1 MNKKRIYIILI
12 VCLVLMLGTAT
23 NFSLKLFRSNTNKQ
37 FDQGYLY
44 IPTGSNLDD
53 VVAIIKAQQILN
65 NTESFKWVASKMNF
79 KNIKPG
85 KYKITKGLS
94 NIELVRLLRSG
105 KQEPIKLTFQN
116 IRLKT
121 DFAGYIGKN
130 FEIDSLAFLNMLD
143 SIDLVRQY
151 GFDEETIFCMFIP
164 NTYEMY
170 WNTSKEKFFERMQKE
185 YVKFWHTER
194 LAQAKAIGLS
204 PVQVSILASIVDQ
217 EALLNREMVRIAG
230 VYMNRLNRGIK
241 LEADPTVIF
250 ANGDFTV
257 KRVLY
262 KLLQKDSPY
271 NTYKYIGLPPGPIC
285 MPSVAAIDA
294 PLHFEKNNYI
304 KSLPKDIK
312 DVPMVVIINN
322 GSASAAEIVTG
333 ALKDHKRATILGTR
347 SFGKGSVQ
355 SILPMMNG
363 SAIKLTTARYFTPNG
378 ISIQGKGIEPDI
390 IVKDGTESLAYR
402 EEDIPD
408 SLSNPQD
415 KDKKD
420 DECR

>member
-12 VCLVLMLGTAT
+12 VCLVLLLGTAT

-130 FEIDSLAFLNMLD
+130 FEIDSSAFLNMLD

-164 NTYEMY
+164 NTYELY

-294 PLHFEKNNYI
+294 VLHFEKHNYI
-304 KSLPKDIK
+304 YFCAKEDFSGLHNFASNVTEHQMNARKFQQALNNRGIK
-312 DVPMVVIINN
+312 
-322 GSASAAEIVTG
+322 
-333 ALKDHKRATILGTR
+333 K
-347 SFGKGSVQ
+347 
-355 SILPMMNG
+355 
-363 SAIKLTTARYFTPNG
+363 
-378 ISIQGKGIEPDI
+378 
-390 IVKDGTESLAYR
+390 
-402 EEDIPD
+402 
-408 SLSNPQD
+408 
-415 KDKKD
+415 
-420 DECR
+420 

>member
-23 NFSLKLFRSNTNKQ
+23 NFSLKLFRSNTNNQ
-37 FDQGYLY
+37 FDQGYLH

-53 VVAIIKAQQILN
+53 VVAIIKAQHILN

-194 LAQAKAIGLS
+194 IAQAKAIGLS

-294 PLHFEKNNYI
+294 VLHFEKHNYI
-304 KSLPKDIK
+304 YFCAKEDFSGLHNFASNVTEHEMNARKFQQALNNRGIK
-312 DVPMVVIINN
+312 
-322 GSASAAEIVTG
+322 
-333 ALKDHKRATILGTR
+333 K
-347 SFGKGSVQ
+347 
-355 SILPMMNG
+355 
-363 SAIKLTTARYFTPNG
+363 
-378 ISIQGKGIEPDI
+378 
-390 IVKDGTESLAYR
+390 
-402 EEDIPD
+402 
-408 SLSNPQD
+408 
-415 KDKKD
+415 
-420 DECR
+420 

>member
-53 VVAIIKAQQILN
+53 VVAIIKAQHILN

-164 NTYEMY
+164 NTYELY

-185 YVKFWHTER
+185 YVKFWNTER

-271 NTYKYIGLPPGPIC
+271 NTYKYSGLPPGPIC

-294 PLHFEKNNYI
+294 VLNFEKHNYI
-304 KSLPKDIK
+304 YFCAKEDFSGLHNFASNVTEHQMNARKFQQALNNRGIK
-312 DVPMVVIINN
+312 
-322 GSASAAEIVTG
+322 
-333 ALKDHKRATILGTR
+333 K
-347 SFGKGSVQ
+347 
-355 SILPMMNG
+355 
-363 SAIKLTTARYFTPNG
+363 
-378 ISIQGKGIEPDI
+378 
-390 IVKDGTESLAYR
+390 
-402 EEDIPD
+402 
-408 SLSNPQD
+408 
-415 KDKKD
+415 
-420 DECR
+420 

>member
-53 VVAIIKAQQILN
+53 VVAIIKAQHILN

-194 LAQAKAIGLS
+194 IAQAKAIGLS

-271 NTYKYIGLPPGPIC
+271 NTYKYSGLPPGPIC

-294 PLHFEKNNYI
+294 VLHFEKHNYI
-304 KSLPKDIK
+304 YFCAKEDFSGLHNFASNVTEHQMNARKFQQALNNRGIK
-312 DVPMVVIINN
+312 
-322 GSASAAEIVTG
+322 
-333 ALKDHKRATILGTR
+333 K
-347 SFGKGSVQ
+347 
-355 SILPMMNG
+355 
-363 SAIKLTTARYFTPNG
+363 
-378 ISIQGKGIEPDI
+378 
-390 IVKDGTESLAYR
+390 
-402 EEDIPD
+402 
-408 SLSNPQD
+408 
-415 KDKKD
+415 
-420 DECR
+420 

>member
-130 FEIDSLAFLNMLD
+130 FEIDSSAFLNMID

-164 NTYEMY
+164 NTYELY

-294 PLHFEKNNYI
+294 VLHFEKHNYI
-304 KSLPKDIK
+304 YFCAKEDFSGLHNFASNVTEHQMNARKFQQALNNRGIK
-312 DVPMVVIINN
+312 
-322 GSASAAEIVTG
+322 
-333 ALKDHKRATILGTR
+333 K
-347 SFGKGSVQ
+347 
-355 SILPMMNG
+355 
-363 SAIKLTTARYFTPNG
+363 
-378 ISIQGKGIEPDI
+378 
-390 IVKDGTESLAYR
+390 
-402 EEDIPD
+402 
-408 SLSNPQD
+408 
-415 KDKKD
+415 
-420 DECR
+420 

>member
-12 VCLVLMLGTAT
+12 VCLVLMLSTAT

-130 FEIDSLAFLNMLD
+130 FEIDSSAFLNMLD

-164 NTYEMY
+164 NTYELY

-185 YVKFWHTER
+185 YVKFWNTER

-294 PLHFEKNNYI
+294 VLHFEKHNYI
-304 KSLPKDIK
+304 YFCAKEDFSGLHNFASNVTEHQMNARKFQQALNNRGIK
-312 DVPMVVIINN
+312 
-322 GSASAAEIVTG
+322 
-333 ALKDHKRATILGTR
+333 K
-347 SFGKGSVQ
+347 
-355 SILPMMNG
+355 
-363 SAIKLTTARYFTPNG
+363 
-378 ISIQGKGIEPDI
+378 
-390 IVKDGTESLAYR
+390 
-402 EEDIPD
+402 
-408 SLSNPQD
+408 
-415 KDKKD
+415 
-420 DECR
+420 

>member
-12 VCLVLMLGTAT
+12 VCLVLLLGTAT

-37 FDQGYLY
+37 FEQGYLY

-53 VVAIIKAQQILN
+53 IVAIIKAQQILN
-65 NTESFKWVASKMNF
+65 NTESFKWVANKMNF

-164 NTYEMY
+164 NTYELY

-217 EALLNREMVRIAG
+217 EALLNREMIRIAG
-230 VYMNRLNRGIK
+230 VYMNRLNRDIK

-294 PLHFEKNNYI
+294 VLHFEKHNYI
-304 KSLPKDIK
+304 YFCAKEDFSGLHNFASNVTEHQMNARKFQQALNNRGIK
-312 DVPMVVIINN
+312 
-322 GSASAAEIVTG
+322 
-333 ALKDHKRATILGTR
+333 K
-347 SFGKGSVQ
+347 
-355 SILPMMNG
+355 
-363 SAIKLTTARYFTPNG
+363 
-378 ISIQGKGIEPDI
+378 
-390 IVKDGTESLAYR
+390 
-402 EEDIPD
+402 
-408 SLSNPQD
+408 
-415 KDKKD
+415 
-420 DECR
+420 

>member
-12 VCLVLMLGTAT
+12 VCLVLMLSTAT

-37 FDQGYLY
+37 FEQGYLY

-53 VVAIIKAQQILN
+53 IVAIIKAQQILN
-65 NTESFKWVASKMNF
+65 NTESFKWVANKMNF

-294 PLHFEKNNYI
+294 VLHFEKHNYI
-304 KSLPKDIK
+304 YFCAKEDFSGLHNFASNVTEHQMNARKFQQALNNRGIK
-312 DVPMVVIINN
+312 
-322 GSASAAEIVTG
+322 
-333 ALKDHKRATILGTR
+333 K
-347 SFGKGSVQ
+347 
-355 SILPMMNG
+355 
-363 SAIKLTTARYFTPNG
+363 
-378 ISIQGKGIEPDI
+378 
-390 IVKDGTESLAYR
+390 
-402 EEDIPD
+402 
-408 SLSNPQD
+408 
-415 KDKKD
+415 
-420 DECR
+420 

>member
-12 VCLVLMLGTAT
+12 VCLVLMLSTAT

-53 VVAIIKAQQILN
+53 VVAIIKEQQILN

-130 FEIDSLAFLNMLD
+130 FEIDSSAFLNMLD

-164 NTYEMY
+164 NTYELY

-294 PLHFEKNNYI
+294 VLHFEKHNYI
-304 KSLPKDIK
+304 YFCAKEDFSGLHNFASNVTEHQMNARKFQQALNNRGIK
-312 DVPMVVIINN
+312 
-322 GSASAAEIVTG
+322 
-333 ALKDHKRATILGTR
+333 K
-347 SFGKGSVQ
+347 
-355 SILPMMNG
+355 
-363 SAIKLTTARYFTPNG
+363 
-378 ISIQGKGIEPDI
+378 
-390 IVKDGTESLAYR
+390 
-402 EEDIPD
+402 
-408 SLSNPQD
+408 
-415 KDKKD
+415 
-420 DECR
+420 

>member
-44 IPTGSNLDD
+44 IPTGSNLDE
-53 VVAIIKAQQILN
+53 VVAIIKEQQILN

-130 FEIDSLAFLNMLD
+130 FEIDSSAFLNMLD

-164 NTYEMY
+164 NTYELY

-294 PLHFEKNNYI
+294 VLHFEKHNYI
-304 KSLPKDIK
+304 YFCAKEDFSGLHNFASNVTEHQMNARKFQQALNNRGIK
-312 DVPMVVIINN
+312 
-322 GSASAAEIVTG
+322 
-333 ALKDHKRATILGTR
+333 K
-347 SFGKGSVQ
+347 
-355 SILPMMNG
+355 
-363 SAIKLTTARYFTPNG
+363 
-378 ISIQGKGIEPDI
+378 
-390 IVKDGTESLAYR
+390 
-402 EEDIPD
+402 
-408 SLSNPQD
+408 
-415 KDKKD
+415 
-420 DECR
+420 

>member
-12 VCLVLMLGTAT
+12 VCLVLLLGTAT

-53 VVAIIKAQQILN
+53 IVAIIKAQQILN
-65 NTESFKWVASKMNF
+65 NTESFKWVANKMNF

-230 VYMNRLNRGIK
+230 VSMNRVNRGIK

-294 PLHFEKNNYI
+294 VLHFEKHNYI
-304 KSLPKDIK
+304 YFCAKEDFSGLHNFASNVTEHQMNARKFQQALNNRGIK
-312 DVPMVVIINN
+312 
-322 GSASAAEIVTG
+322 
-333 ALKDHKRATILGTR
+333 K
-347 SFGKGSVQ
+347 
-355 SILPMMNG
+355 
-363 SAIKLTTARYFTPNG
+363 
-378 ISIQGKGIEPDI
+378 
-390 IVKDGTESLAYR
+390 
-402 EEDIPD
+402 
-408 SLSNPQD
+408 
-415 KDKKD
+415 
-420 DECR
+420 

>member
-12 VCLVLMLGTAT
+12 VCLVLLLGTAT

-37 FDQGYLY
+37 FEQGYLY

-53 VVAIIKAQQILN
+53 IVAIIKAQQILN
-65 NTESFKWVASKMNF
+65 NTESFKWVANKMNF

-164 NTYEMY
+164 NTYELY

-294 PLHFEKNNYI
+294 VLHFEKHNYI
-304 KSLPKDIK
+304 YFCAKEDFSGLHNFASNVTEHQMNARKFQQALNNRGIK
-312 DVPMVVIINN
+312 
-322 GSASAAEIVTG
+322 
-333 ALKDHKRATILGTR
+333 K
-347 SFGKGSVQ
+347 
-355 SILPMMNG
+355 
-363 SAIKLTTARYFTPNG
+363 
-378 ISIQGKGIEPDI
+378 
-390 IVKDGTESLAYR
+390 
-402 EEDIPD
+402 
-408 SLSNPQD
+408 
-415 KDKKD
+415 
-420 DECR
+420 

>member
-130 FEIDSLAFLNMLD
+130 FEIDSSAFLNMLD

-164 NTYEMY
+164 NTYELY

-294 PLHFEKNNYI
+294 VLHFEKHNYI
-304 KSLPKDIK
+304 YFCAKEDFSGLHNFASNVTEHEMNARKFQQALNNRGIK
-312 DVPMVVIINN
+312 
-322 GSASAAEIVTG
+322 
-333 ALKDHKRATILGTR
+333 K
-347 SFGKGSVQ
+347 
-355 SILPMMNG
+355 
-363 SAIKLTTARYFTPNG
+363 
-378 ISIQGKGIEPDI
+378 
-390 IVKDGTESLAYR
+390 
-402 EEDIPD
+402 
-408 SLSNPQD
+408 
-415 KDKKD
+415 
-420 DECR
+420 

>member
-53 VVAIIKAQQILN
+53 VVAIIKAQHILN

-164 NTYEMY
+164 NTYELY

-185 YVKFWHTER
+185 YVKFWNTER

-271 NTYKYIGLPPGPIC
+271 NTYKYNGLPPGPIC

-294 PLHFEKNNYI
+294 VLHFEKHNYI
-304 KSLPKDIK
+304 YFCANEDFSGLHNFASNVTEHQMNARKFQQALNNRGIK
-312 DVPMVVIINN
+312 
-322 GSASAAEIVTG
+322 
-333 ALKDHKRATILGTR
+333 K
-347 SFGKGSVQ
+347 
-355 SILPMMNG
+355 
-363 SAIKLTTARYFTPNG
+363 
-378 ISIQGKGIEPDI
+378 
-390 IVKDGTESLAYR
+390 
-402 EEDIPD
+402 
-408 SLSNPQD
+408 
-415 KDKKD
+415 
-420 DECR
+420 

>member
-1 MNKKRIYIILI
+1 MKMNKKRIYIILI
-12 VCLVLMLGTAT
+12 VCLVLLLGTAT

-37 FDQGYLY
+37 FEQGYLY

-164 NTYEMY
+164 NTYELY

-185 YVKFWHTER
+185 YIKFWNIER

-250 ANGDFTV
+250 ANGDFSV

-294 PLHFEKNNYI
+294 VLHFEKHNYI
-304 KSLPKDIK
+304 YFCAKEDFSGLHNFASNVTEHQMNARKFQQALNNRGIK
-312 DVPMVVIINN
+312 
-322 GSASAAEIVTG
+322 
-333 ALKDHKRATILGTR
+333 K
-347 SFGKGSVQ
+347 
-355 SILPMMNG
+355 
-363 SAIKLTTARYFTPNG
+363 
-378 ISIQGKGIEPDI
+378 
-390 IVKDGTESLAYR
+390 
-402 EEDIPD
+402 
-408 SLSNPQD
+408 
-415 KDKKD
+415 
-420 DECR
+420 

>member
-12 VCLVLMLGTAT
+12 VCLVLLLGTAT

-53 VVAIIKAQQILN
+53 VVAIIKAQNILN

-130 FEIDSLAFLNMLD
+130 FEIDSSAFLNMLD

-164 NTYEMY
+164 NTYELY

-271 NTYKYIGLPPGPIC
+271 NTYKYNGLPPGPIC

-294 PLHFEKNNYI
+294 VLHFEKHNYI
-304 KSLPKDIK
+304 YFCAKEDFSGLHNFASNVTEHQMNAKK
-312 DVPMVVIINN
+312 FQQALNN
-322 GSASAAEIVTG
+322 
-333 ALKDHKRATILGTR
+333 R
-347 SFGKGSVQ
+347 
-355 SILPMMNG
+355 
-363 SAIKLTTARYFTPNG
+363 G
-378 ISIQGKGIEPDI
+378 IRK
-390 IVKDGTESLAYR
+390 
-402 EEDIPD
+402 
-408 SLSNPQD
+408 
-415 KDKKD
+415 
-420 DECR
+420 

>member
-130 FEIDSLAFLNMLD
+130 FEIDSSAFLNMLD

-294 PLHFEKNNYI
+294 VLHFEKHNYI
-304 KSLPKDIK
+304 YFCAKEDFSGLHNFASNVTEHQMNARKFQQALNNRGIK
-312 DVPMVVIINN
+312 
-322 GSASAAEIVTG
+322 
-333 ALKDHKRATILGTR
+333 K
-347 SFGKGSVQ
+347 
-355 SILPMMNG
+355 
-363 SAIKLTTARYFTPNG
+363 
-378 ISIQGKGIEPDI
+378 
-390 IVKDGTESLAYR
+390 
-402 EEDIPD
+402 
-408 SLSNPQD
+408 
-415 KDKKD
+415 
-420 DECR
+420 

>member
-1 MNKKRIYIILI
+1 MNMNKKRIYLILI
-12 VCLVLMLGTAT
+12 VCLVLLLGTAT
-23 NFSLKLFRSNTNKQ
+23 NFSLKLFRSNTNNQ

-53 VVAIIKAQQILN
+53 VVAIIKAQHILN

-164 NTYEMY
+164 NTYELY

-185 YVKFWHTER
+185 YVKFWNTER

-294 PLHFEKNNYI
+294 VLHFEKHNYI
-304 KSLPKDIK
+304 YFCAKEDFSGLHNFASNVTEHQMNARKFQQALNNRGIK
-312 DVPMVVIINN
+312 
-322 GSASAAEIVTG
+322 
-333 ALKDHKRATILGTR
+333 K
-347 SFGKGSVQ
+347 
-355 SILPMMNG
+355 
-363 SAIKLTTARYFTPNG
+363 
-378 ISIQGKGIEPDI
+378 
-390 IVKDGTESLAYR
+390 
-402 EEDIPD
+402 
-408 SLSNPQD
+408 
-415 KDKKD
+415 
-420 DECR
+420 

>member
-12 VCLVLMLGTAT
+12 FCLVLMLGTAT

-194 LAQAKAIGLS
+194 IAQAKAIGLS

-271 NTYKYIGLPPGPIC
+271 NTYKYSGLPPGPIC

-294 PLHFEKNNYI
+294 VLHFEKHNYI
-304 KSLPKDIK
+304 YFCAKEDFSGLHNFASNVTEHQMNARKFQQALNNRGIK
-312 DVPMVVIINN
+312 
-322 GSASAAEIVTG
+322 
-333 ALKDHKRATILGTR
+333 K
-347 SFGKGSVQ
+347 
-355 SILPMMNG
+355 
-363 SAIKLTTARYFTPNG
+363 
-378 ISIQGKGIEPDI
+378 
-390 IVKDGTESLAYR
+390 
-402 EEDIPD
+402 
-408 SLSNPQD
+408 
-415 KDKKD
+415 
-420 DECR
+420 

>member
-53 VVAIIKAQQILN
+53 VVAIIKAQHILN

-94 NIELVRLLRSG
+94 NIELVRLLRSS

-194 LAQAKAIGLS
+194 IAQAKAIGLS

-271 NTYKYIGLPPGPIC
+271 NTYKYSGLPPGPIC

-294 PLHFEKNNYI
+294 VLHFEKHNYI
-304 KSLPKDIK
+304 YFCAKEDFSGLHNFASNVTEHQMNARKFQQALNNRGIK
-312 DVPMVVIINN
+312 
-322 GSASAAEIVTG
+322 
-333 ALKDHKRATILGTR
+333 K
-347 SFGKGSVQ
+347 
-355 SILPMMNG
+355 
-363 SAIKLTTARYFTPNG
+363 
-378 ISIQGKGIEPDI
+378 
-390 IVKDGTESLAYR
+390 
-402 EEDIPD
+402 
-408 SLSNPQD
+408 
-415 KDKKD
+415 
-420 DECR
+420 

>member
-1 MNKKRIYIILI
+1 MKMNKKRIYIILI
-12 VCLVLMLGTAT
+12 VCLVLLLGTAT

-37 FDQGYLY
+37 FEQGYLY

-164 NTYEMY
+164 NTYELY

-185 YVKFWHTER
+185 YIKFWNTER

-271 NTYKYIGLPPGPIC
+271 NTYKYSGLPPGPIC

-294 PLHFEKNNYI
+294 VLHFEKHNYI
-304 KSLPKDIK
+304 YFCAKEDFSGLHNFASNVTEHQMNARKFQQALNNRGIK
-312 DVPMVVIINN
+312 
-322 GSASAAEIVTG
+322 
-333 ALKDHKRATILGTR
+333 K
-347 SFGKGSVQ
+347 
-355 SILPMMNG
+355 
-363 SAIKLTTARYFTPNG
+363 
-378 ISIQGKGIEPDI
+378 
-390 IVKDGTESLAYR
+390 
-402 EEDIPD
+402 
-408 SLSNPQD
+408 
-415 KDKKD
+415 
-420 DECR
+420 

>member
-44 IPTGSNLDD
+44 IPTGSSLDD

-185 YVKFWHTER
+185 YVKFWNNER
-194 LAQAKAIGLS
+194 LAQAKTIGLS

-217 EALLNREMVRIAG
+217 EALLNREMIRIAG

-294 PLHFEKNNYI
+294 VLHFEKHNYI
-304 KSLPKDIK
+304 YFCAKEDFSGLHNFASNVTEHQMNARKFQQALNNRGIK
-312 DVPMVVIINN
+312 
-322 GSASAAEIVTG
+322 
-333 ALKDHKRATILGTR
+333 K
-347 SFGKGSVQ
+347 
-355 SILPMMNG
+355 
-363 SAIKLTTARYFTPNG
+363 
-378 ISIQGKGIEPDI
+378 
-390 IVKDGTESLAYR
+390 
-402 EEDIPD
+402 
-408 SLSNPQD
+408 
-415 KDKKD
+415 
-420 DECR
+420 

>member
-53 VVAIIKAQQILN
+53 VVAIIKAQRILN

-194 LAQAKAIGLS
+194 IAQAKAIGLS

-271 NTYKYIGLPPGPIC
+271 NTYKYSGLPPGPIC

-294 PLHFEKNNYI
+294 VLHFEKHNYI
-304 KSLPKDIK
+304 YFCAKEDFSGLHNFASNVTEHQMNARKFQQALNNRGIK
-312 DVPMVVIINN
+312 
-322 GSASAAEIVTG
+322 
-333 ALKDHKRATILGTR
+333 K
-347 SFGKGSVQ
+347 
-355 SILPMMNG
+355 
-363 SAIKLTTARYFTPNG
+363 
-378 ISIQGKGIEPDI
+378 
-390 IVKDGTESLAYR
+390 
-402 EEDIPD
+402 
-408 SLSNPQD
+408 
-415 KDKKD
+415 
-420 DECR
+420 

>member
-1 MNKKRIYIILI
+1 MKMNKKRIYIILI
-12 VCLVLMLGTAT
+12 VCLVLLLGTAT

-37 FDQGYLY
+37 FEQGYLY

-164 NTYEMY
+164 NTYELY

-185 YVKFWHTER
+185 YIKFWNTER

-294 PLHFEKNNYI
+294 VLHFEKHNYI
-304 KSLPKDIK
+304 YFCAKEDFSGLHNFASNVTEHQMNARKFQQAL
-312 DVPMVVIINN
+312 NN
-322 GSASAAEIVTG
+322 
-333 ALKDHKRATILGTR
+333 
-347 SFGKGSVQ
+347 
-355 SILPMMNG
+355 
-363 SAIKLTTARYFTPNG
+363 
-378 ISIQGKGIEPDI
+378 KGI
-390 IVKDGTESLAYR
+390 
-402 EEDIPD
+402 
-408 SLSNPQD
+408 
-415 KDKKD
+415 KK
-420 DECR
+420 

>member
-1 MNKKRIYIILI
+1 
-12 VCLVLMLGTAT
+12 
-23 NFSLKLFRSNTNKQ
+23 
-37 FDQGYLY
+37 
-44 IPTGSNLDD
+44 
-53 VVAIIKAQQILN
+53 
-65 NTESFKWVASKMNF
+65 MNF

-194 LAQAKAIGLS
+194 IAQAKTIGLS

-271 NTYKYIGLPPGPIC
+271 NTYKYSGLPPGPIC

-294 PLHFEKNNYI
+294 VLHFEKHNYI
-304 KSLPKDIK
+304 YFCAKEDFSGLHNFASNVTEHQMNARKFQQALNNRGIK
-312 DVPMVVIINN
+312 
-322 GSASAAEIVTG
+322 
-333 ALKDHKRATILGTR
+333 K
-347 SFGKGSVQ
+347 
-355 SILPMMNG
+355 
-363 SAIKLTTARYFTPNG
+363 
-378 ISIQGKGIEPDI
+378 
-390 IVKDGTESLAYR
+390 
-402 EEDIPD
+402 
-408 SLSNPQD
+408 
-415 KDKKD
+415 
-420 DECR
+420 

>member
-271 NTYKYIGLPPGPIC
+271 NTYKYSGLPPGPIC

-294 PLHFEKNNYI
+294 VLHFEKHNYI
-304 KSLPKDIK
+304 YFCAKEDFSGLHNFASHVTEHEMNARKFQQALNNRGIK
-312 DVPMVVIINN
+312 
-322 GSASAAEIVTG
+322 
-333 ALKDHKRATILGTR
+333 K
-347 SFGKGSVQ
+347 
-355 SILPMMNG
+355 
-363 SAIKLTTARYFTPNG
+363 
-378 ISIQGKGIEPDI
+378 
-390 IVKDGTESLAYR
+390 
-402 EEDIPD
+402 
-408 SLSNPQD
+408 
-415 KDKKD
+415 
-420 DECR
+420 

>member
-12 VCLVLMLGTAT
+12 VCLVLLLGTAT

-37 FDQGYLY
+37 FEQGYLY

-53 VVAIIKAQQILN
+53 VVAIIKAQHILN

-164 NTYEMY
+164 NTYELY

-185 YVKFWHTER
+185 YVKFWNTER

-271 NTYKYIGLPPGPIC
+271 NTYKYNGLPPGPIC

-294 PLHFEKNNYI
+294 VLHFEKHNYI
-304 KSLPKDIK
+304 YFCAKEDFSGLHNFASNVTEHQMNARKFQQALNNRGIK
-312 DVPMVVIINN
+312 
-322 GSASAAEIVTG
+322 
-333 ALKDHKRATILGTR
+333 K
-347 SFGKGSVQ
+347 
-355 SILPMMNG
+355 
-363 SAIKLTTARYFTPNG
+363 
-378 ISIQGKGIEPDI
+378 
-390 IVKDGTESLAYR
+390 
-402 EEDIPD
+402 
-408 SLSNPQD
+408 
-415 KDKKD
+415 
-420 DECR
+420 

>member
-1 MNKKRIYIILI
+1 
-12 VCLVLMLGTAT
+12 MLGTAT

-194 LAQAKAIGLS
+194 IAQAKTIGLS

-271 NTYKYIGLPPGPIC
+271 NTYKYSGLPPGPIC

-294 PLHFEKNNYI
+294 VLHFEKHNYI
-304 KSLPKDIK
+304 YFCAKEDFSGLHNFASNVTEHQMNARKFQQALNNRGIK
-312 DVPMVVIINN
+312 
-322 GSASAAEIVTG
+322 
-333 ALKDHKRATILGTR
+333 K
-347 SFGKGSVQ
+347 
-355 SILPMMNG
+355 
-363 SAIKLTTARYFTPNG
+363 
-378 ISIQGKGIEPDI
+378 
-390 IVKDGTESLAYR
+390 
-402 EEDIPD
+402 
-408 SLSNPQD
+408 
-415 KDKKD
+415 
-420 DECR
+420 

>member
-1 MNKKRIYIILI
+1 MKMNKKRIYIILI
-12 VCLVLMLGTAT
+12 VCLVLLLGTAT

-37 FDQGYLY
+37 FEQGYLY

-164 NTYEMY
+164 NTYELY

-185 YVKFWHTER
+185 YIKFWNTER

-230 VYMNRLNRGIK
+230 VYMNRLNRDIK

-294 PLHFEKNNYI
+294 VLHFEKHNYI
-304 KSLPKDIK
+304 YFCAKEDFSGLHNFASNVTEHQMNARKFQQALNNRGIK
-312 DVPMVVIINN
+312 
-322 GSASAAEIVTG
+322 
-333 ALKDHKRATILGTR
+333 K
-347 SFGKGSVQ
+347 
-355 SILPMMNG
+355 
-363 SAIKLTTARYFTPNG
+363 
-378 ISIQGKGIEPDI
+378 
-390 IVKDGTESLAYR
+390 
-402 EEDIPD
+402 
-408 SLSNPQD
+408 
-415 KDKKD
+415 
-420 DECR
+420 